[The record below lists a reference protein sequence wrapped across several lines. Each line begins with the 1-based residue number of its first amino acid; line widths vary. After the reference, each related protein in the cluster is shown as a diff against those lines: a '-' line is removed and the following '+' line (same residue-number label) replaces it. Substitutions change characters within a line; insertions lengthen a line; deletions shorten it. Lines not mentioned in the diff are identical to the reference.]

1 MTTSLP
7 DPGQS
12 GPDQHAAISR
22 RFLEQAREELEAED
36 RLQASEKTW
45 GAAAHAL
52 KAVAEERGWNHGHHA
67 LVVAV
72 AEQLAEE
79 FGRPE
84 FNSLIGIAQSMHMNF
99 YENHRGTNAVRQA
112 VDDIE
117 GFVDELERLRTV
129 PPRPYVIRDTDA
141 RSRLRGLTG
150 LRLELGDQ
158 SAIGFSQPDGSG

>member
-7 DPGQS
+7 DPGRS
-12 GPDQHAAISR
+12 DASQHAAISR
-22 RFLEQAREELEAED
+22 RFLEQAREELARED
-36 RLQASEKTW
+36 RLQASEKSW

-52 KAVAEERGWNHGHHA
+52 KAVAEQRGWNHNHHA

-72 AEQLAEE
+72 AEQMAEE

-99 YENHRGTNAVRQA
+99 YENHRGLNAVRQA
-112 VDDIE
+112 LDDIE
-117 GFVDELERLRTV
+117 GFVDQLEQLRTM
-129 PPRPYVIRDTDA
+129 PPQPYVIRDSDA

-150 LRLELGDQ
+150 LRLEVGDQ
-158 SAIGFSQPDGSG
+158 SPIGFSGSDGSE